1 MKPLVLTMQAFGPF
15 AGRECVDFTRL
26 GERALF
32 LIHGPTGA
40 GKTTL
45 LDAICFALYGDTSGG
60 EREARA
66 MRSDH
71 AAVELQTAVE
81 LEFSL
86 GPERYRVVRS
96 PAQLRPKRRGE
107 GFVEAK
113 PEAQLDR
120 RIGSEWKSL
129 ASQPQKVTEAVREL
143 LGFDSA
149 QFRQVI
155 VLPQGRFRELLV
167 ARSDERETILQT
179 LFRTEICR
187 ALTEELRRR
196 ARALEEV
203 GRDNRVRR
211 EQLLQ
216 HAGHETLD
224 ALMAHRL
231 ELVAEH
237 ARLQA
242 AETPARECE
251 AAARAALER
260 GGRVAQLLRERD
272 EATQAKRT
280 LDEAAAAVDAQRR
293 ELDAARHAVALC
305 PQEEA
310 RSQAARA
317 ADAAAGRHREAVG
330 KLEHATRAHTEA
342 AASLAAETARAPE
355 REALAAR
362 QRELEA
368 LTRPVAEL
376 TGAQAQQAAAQKRL
390 ADTQTAHTK
399 AQQAMD
405 RHQQVAQTQRAE
417 REGLV
422 AQAARVEVLEQR
434 VNEARNV
441 QERLARLEQARK
453 TLLQAEAALQQA
465 GGAVIM
471 ADAAQAEAQR
481 RLDETEHAWMAA
493 QAGRLAQS
501 LTDAAPCPVCG
512 STAHPA
518 PARLAADDVSEA
530 ALRGAREAVRKALAA
545 RDTALARRHEAD
557 KQAGQQR
564 AVVEELE
571 RGALSPQGEPPD
583 FAALQADLLA
593 ARTAARQLAE
603 LDRVLPQQEQALK
616 QLEAVATQCRLDL
629 SRAER
634 EQVEAAADLRVLQQ
648 AVPEDLRDAA
658 CLRAETERIVAQ
670 RQACDAAFA
679 RAGEV
684 AKAAETALAAARAS
698 EQGALAELER
708 VRKDADAAQARFAGV
723 LAGSGFADE
732 AGWRAVLREPVA
744 IEALAAAIR
753 THEESRVAASA
764 RLERAKAA
772 AEGLQPPDLEA
783 LQRAAGEAAQA
794 LEAALLTSRDA
805 AARVEGADRTLE
817 AIAELAAAAGEV
829 ERQYAV
835 LGRLAE
841 VAAGN
846 NPRRMT
852 FQRFVLATLLDE
864 VLEAASLRL
873 TRMSRNRFE
882 LHRVRGVTDLRSAG
896 GLELEVFDHYT
907 GTSRPA
913 ATLSGGEGFLASL
926 SLALGL
932 ADVVQSRAGGIRME
946 TLFID
951 EGFGTL
957 DPESLDFALRTL
969 IDLQQ
974 TGRLVGVISHV
985 AELRERMD
993 VRLEVV
999 AGAAGSH
1006 VRLVH

>member
-15 AGRECVDFTRL
+15 AGREHVDFTLL

-71 AAVELQTAVE
+71 APLDLATEIE

-86 GPERYRVVRS
+86 GSERYRVTRS
-96 PAQLRPKRRGE
+96 PAQQRPKKRGE
-107 GFVEAK
+107 GMVEAK

-120 RIGSEWKSL
+120 MVGGEWRSV
-129 ASQPQKVTEAVREL
+129 ASQPQKVSEAAREL

-167 ARSDERETILQT
+167 ARSDEREAILQT

-187 ALTEELRRR
+187 ALADELKRR
-196 ARALEEV
+196 AHELEV
-203 GRDNRVRR
+203 AGRDNRVRR
-211 EQLLQ
+211 EQLMQ
-216 HAGHETLD
+216 HAGHDSLE
-224 ALMAHRL
+224 ALTAHRG
-231 ELVAEH
+231 ELAAEH
-237 ARLQA
+237 ARLQTSEA
-242 AETPARECE
+242 PARERE

-260 GGRVAQLLRERD
+260 GRSVAQVLRERD
-272 EATQAKRT
+272 EAMQAERA
-280 LDEAAAAVDAQRR
+280 LSEAAAAIDAQRS
-293 ELDAARHAVALC
+293 ELDSARKAAALRAL
-305 PQEEA
+305 EEV
-310 RSQAARA
+310 RTQAARA
-317 ADAAAGRHREAVG
+317 AEDAGKRHRELIA
-330 KLEHATRAHTEA
+330 KLDEVTRAHTDA
-342 AASLAAETARAPE
+342 AARLAIETARAPE
-355 REALAAR
+355 RETLAVR

-368 LTRPVAEL
+368 LVKPVAEL
-376 TGAQAQQAAAQKRL
+376 AGAQARQAAAQKRRD
-390 ADTQTAHTK
+390 AAHTASTQAEQALA
-399 AQQAMD
+399 AQHE
-405 RHQQVAQTQRAE
+405 RAQKQRSE
-417 REGLV
+417 REQV
-422 AQAARVEVLEQR
+422 SAQAARVEALEHR
-434 VNEARNV
+434 LREANTLR
-441 QERLARLEQARK
+441 ERQGRLDTARK
-453 TLLQAEAALQQA
+453 VLTQSEAELKLAVAAVTKAEAAQVETQT
-465 GGAVIM
+465 
-471 ADAAQAEAQR
+471 
-481 RLDETEHAWMAA
+481 RLDEVEHAWLAA
-493 QAGRLAQS
+493 QAGRLAAA
-501 LTDAAPCPVCG
+501 LEAGAPCPVCG
-512 STAHPA
+512 SNEHPA
-518 PARLAADDVSEA
+518 PAVLATDDVSET
-530 ALRGAREAVRKALAA
+530 ALRSARDAVRATASA
-545 RDTALARRHEAD
+545 RDALLTQRHDAD
-557 KQAGQQR
+557 KLAGQQR

-571 RGALSPQGEPPD
+571 RSAPSPQDAPPD
-583 FAALQADLLA
+583 PAVLQAELLA
-593 ARTAARQLAE
+593 AQNAARRLVE
-603 LDRVLPQQEQALK
+603 LDTALPQHEQALRE
-616 QLEAVATQCRLDL
+616 LEAVLSQRKLDL
-629 SRAER
+629 TAAER
-634 EQVEAAADLRVLQQ
+634 EQTEAAADLRVLQQ
-648 AVPEDLRDAA
+648 AVPEALRDPAR
-658 CLRAETERIVAQ
+658 LQAETQRIATQ
-670 RQACDAAFA
+670 RHALDAALA
-679 RAGEV
+679 QAGEA
-684 AKAAETALAAARAS
+684 AKSAESALAAARAA
-698 EQGALAELER
+698 EQGAQAELGR
-708 VRKDADAAQARFAGV
+708 LRADAESAQTRFAAA
-723 LAGSGFADE
+723 LEQAGFADE
-732 AGWRAVLREPVA
+732 AAWRAVLREP
-744 IEALAAAIR
+744 AAMETLSDAIR
-753 THEESRVAASA
+753 AHDESRVAISSRLA
-764 RLERAKAA
+764 RAQAA

-783 LQRAAGEAAQA
+783 LQRVANEAAQA
-794 LEAALLTSRDA
+794 LEAVLLAIRDA
-805 AARVEGADRTLE
+805 AGRVEAADRTLK

-846 NPRRMT
+846 NPLRMT

-882 LHRVRGVTDLRSAG
+882 LRRVRGVTDLRSAG

-932 ADVVQSRAGGIRME
+932 ADVVQSRSGGIRME

-974 TGRLVGVISHV
+974 AGRLVGVISHV

-999 AGAAGSH
+999 AGAAGSTLRI
-1006 VRLVH
+1006 VR